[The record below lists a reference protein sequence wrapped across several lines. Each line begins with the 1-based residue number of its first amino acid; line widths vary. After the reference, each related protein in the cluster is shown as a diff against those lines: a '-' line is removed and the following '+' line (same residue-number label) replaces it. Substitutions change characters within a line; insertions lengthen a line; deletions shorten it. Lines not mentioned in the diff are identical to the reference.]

1 ARRLFGLPGLAPLAA
16 AVAPPRRPEPGRG
29 RGRPR
34 LNPLEVE
41 HAPPAGPTA
50 PLAPV
55 ARATF
60 DYSDLDAALRDT
72 EAAMRRTRQTLDQL
86 ASSGWRP
93 PPGDG
98 DAAEAEPPGED
109 GDDAGD

>member
-41 HAPPAGPTA
+41 HAPPAGPVA

-55 ARATF
+55 ARAAF
-60 DYSDLDAALRDT
+60 DYSDLDAALREA
-72 EAAMRRTRQTLDQL
+72 EAAMRRTRASLDQL
-86 ASSGWRP
+86 AGGGWNP
-93 PPGDG
+93 QTGDG
-98 DAAEAEPPGED
+98 DVPEEAPAA
-109 GDDAGD
+109 DDNDTVE